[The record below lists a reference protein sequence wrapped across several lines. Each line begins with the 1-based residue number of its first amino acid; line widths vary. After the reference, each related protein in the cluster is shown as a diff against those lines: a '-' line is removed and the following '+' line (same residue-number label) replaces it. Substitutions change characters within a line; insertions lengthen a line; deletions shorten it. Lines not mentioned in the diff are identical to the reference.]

1 MNDKYYNKA
10 PILISSGGIIGI
22 LIIFTAHDLIY
33 YRNRWLFWLIISILI
48 LVACFRLGLLVKKL
62 YFATIKDPLTDLFN
76 RNYFYEMLEYE
87 IKRAKRYKTALSLI
101 IIDVDDFKTVN
112 DTWGHLEGDRVLIE
126 LSRIYKSYA
135 RAVDIISRWGGEE
148 FAIILPE
155 TDTDGAYK
163 LSERI
168 RKAIENLNLG
178 YKVTVCA
185 GVSTIKDEMD
195 INKFIAAADKAL
207 YKAKECKNS
216 VMAT

>member
-1 MNDKYYNKA
+1 MNDKYYNQA
-10 PILISSGGIIGI
+10 PVLISLGGIIGI
-22 LIIFTAHDLIY
+22 LIIFVTHDLTF
-33 YRNRWLFWLIISILI
+33 YRNRWLFWSIISVLI
-48 LVACFRLGLLVKKL
+48 LVACFRIGLLVKKL
-62 YFATIKDPLTDLFN
+62 YFATIKDPLTGLFN
-76 RNYFYEMLEYE
+76 RNYFYEMLAYE
-87 IKRAKRYKTALSLI
+87 IERAKRYKTALSLI
-101 IIDVDDFKTVN
+101 IIDVDDFKTVD

-126 LSRIYKSYA
+126 LSRIFKSYV

-195 INKFIAAADKAL
+195 INNFIAAADKAL
-207 YKAKECKNS
+207 YKAKERKNS

>member
-1 MNDKYYNKA
+1 MNDKYYNQA
-10 PILISSGGIIGI
+10 PVLISFGGIVGI
-22 LIIFTAHDLIY
+22 LIIFAAHDLIY
-33 YRNRWLFWLIISILI
+33 YKNCWLFWLIISILI

-62 YFATIKDPLTDLFN
+62 YFATIKDPLTGLFN
-76 RNYFYEMLEYE
+76 RSYFYEMLAYE

-112 DTWGHLEGDRVLIE
+112 DTWGHLEGDKVLIE
-126 LSRIYKSYA
+126 LSRIFKSYV
-135 RAVDIISRWGGEE
+135 RAVDIICRWGGEE
-148 FAIILPE
+148 FAIVLPE

-185 GVSTIKDEMD
+185 GISTIKDEMD
-195 INKFIAAADKAL
+195 ISKFIATADKAL
-207 YKAKECKNS
+207 YKAKESKNS
-216 VMAT
+216 VMVT